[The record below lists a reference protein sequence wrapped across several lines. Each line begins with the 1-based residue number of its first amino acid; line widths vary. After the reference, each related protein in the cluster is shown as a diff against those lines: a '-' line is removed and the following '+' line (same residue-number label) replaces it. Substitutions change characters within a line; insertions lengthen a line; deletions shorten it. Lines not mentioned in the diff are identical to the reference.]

1 MTKFSRISCIALT
14 WNAAGECRGVLV
26 RGRGERLSVQAR
38 WQARADASAT
48 VAECLAE
55 GLSSLGGGDSVL
67 VVAGAA
73 DAACGL
79 AEVSVPALKAT
90 ELRGALGFEVA
101 RNCPLGMD
109 RVAWSYR
116 RLPMNSGTRL
126 PIRLFYLR
134 QTAWEQWLESVSGLR
149 LDALIPPQ
157 AALDPV
163 LAERDLV
170 LPTASGEC
178 FLFARTAKEGRCVR
192 PSASEEDA
200 FGSGAEPLA
209 WDRLS
214 LGPLAGLPAEEQATY
229 APALVLGA
237 FGLQPETAKGQAEGF
252 PVPYNLRPRRNQL
265 NRFLAVTLA
274 LLLVVLSLVALWRE
288 YAARQACLTDLR
300 AEVSRVKKEIDR
312 RTSDSGKSTVGTL
325 DALAKELAEADADLD
340 RPSLASVL
348 VELTETV
355 GPNSWCY
362 KFDWHDAAATIEIE
376 ESEEDVALVDN
387 LELSPVIGDVL
398 EESNSVSAGK
408 VIRRLKLNARWDSD
422 TDNPVPRKPD
432 QEPADKDQPQSP
444 PNKPEPDQL
453 LPREATQP
461 SPNESLPPGGAP
473 PGVPPHLLKKEK
485 P

>member
-1 MTKFSRISCIALT
+1 M
-14 WNAAGECRGVLV
+14 

-38 WQARADASAT
+38 WQAKADASAT

-55 GLSSLGGGDSVL
+55 GLAALGGGESVL

-79 AEVSVPALKAT
+79 AEVSVPALKAN

-116 RLPMNSGTRL
+116 RLPMASGTRL

-163 LAERDLV
+163 LAERDLL

-178 FLFARTAKEGRCVR
+178 FLFARTAKEGRSVR
-192 PSASEEDA
+192 PATGEEDA
-200 FGSGAEPLA
+200 FGSGSKPLA

-214 LGPLAGLPAEEQATY
+214 LGPLADLPADEQAAY

-237 FGLQPETAKGQAEGF
+237 FGLLPQTAKGQADGF

-265 NRFLAVTLA
+265 NRFLAVA
-274 LLLVVLSLVALWRE
+274 LGMLLVILSLVALWRE
-288 YAARQACLTDLR
+288 YAARQTCLAALQ
-300 AEVSRVKKEIDR
+300 AEVTRVKKEIDQH
-312 RTSDSGKSTVGTL
+312 TADNGKSTAGTL
-325 DALAKELAEADADLD
+325 TALAKELTEANAELD

-348 VELTETV
+348 VELTETI

-362 KFDWHDAAATIEIE
+362 KFDWRDAAATIEIE
-376 ESEEDVALVDN
+376 ESEEDVALADN

-398 EESNSVSAGK
+398 VESSNLSAGK
-408 VIRRLKLNARWDSD
+408 NIRQIKLNARWDSD
-422 TDNPVPRKPD
+422 TDAAVPRKDRPAPD
-432 QEPADKDQPQSP
+432 GAKPVGAPLEPGTEPPPSGLPGPPSADTETPGP
-444 PNKPEPDQL
+444 
-453 LPREATQP
+453 
-461 SPNESLPPGGAP
+461 PPGGAP
-473 PGVPPHLLKKEK
+473 PGIPPHFLKKEK